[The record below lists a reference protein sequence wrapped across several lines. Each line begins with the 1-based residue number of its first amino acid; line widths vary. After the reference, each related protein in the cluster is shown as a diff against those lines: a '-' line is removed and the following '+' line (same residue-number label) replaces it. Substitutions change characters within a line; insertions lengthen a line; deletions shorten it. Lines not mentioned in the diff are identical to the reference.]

1 MPVLPLVEYF
11 PGKLPITRKPVCL
24 RQNHKVLM
32 AVQLPSDFAI
42 AGFFKIKIVDIEPEL
57 SRRPFNVDPVE
68 MPINLSAIIKV
79 VITKQI
85 KAMAGDLL
93 RPADNLACLLRKTLL
108 QQ

>member
-68 MPINLSAIIKV
+68 LQINLSAVIKAA
-79 VITKQI
+79 ITKQI
-85 KAMAGDLL
+85 KSMSGDLFR
-93 RPADNLACLLRKTLL
+93 RPEMLACV
-108 QQ
+108 